1 MSLGPERPPDLL
13 QLLPQPGG
21 EGLPEA
27 VQQLGQ
33 VHVVV
38 PVVPGQV
45 RMGLGG
51 GGQNIQGRSEV
62 GESVFNKG
70 QNNKTW
76 KCGRDKR
83 KRTEGALR
91 EH

>member
-1 MSLGPERPPDLL
+1 LSLGPERPPDLL

-51 GGQNIQGRSEV
+51 GDKTFREGVKLVSQYLIRGRIIKHGNV
-62 GESVFNKG
+62 GE
-70 QNNKTW
+70 TR
-76 KCGRDKR
+76 GR
-83 KRTEGALR
+83 EQR